1 MLNLRPFKPL
11 PGIRHLGEPIE
22 EKTFNRS
29 MEGAGMSRSLHTT
42 VEESSFALVKTIPA
56 LSAHPFKAVNAVSA
70 VNAPALGCQ
79 IQDND
84 RE

>member
-1 MLNLRPFKPL
+1 
-11 PGIRHLGEPIE
+11 
-22 EKTFNRS
+22 
-29 MEGAGMSRSLHTT
+29 MSRSLHTT
-42 VEESSFALVKTIPA
+42 FEESSFPLVKTIPQ

-70 VNAPALGCQ
+70 VYAPALGCQ

>member
-1 MLNLRPFKPL
+1 
-11 PGIRHLGEPIE
+11 
-22 EKTFNRS
+22 
-29 MEGAGMSRSLHTT
+29 MSRSLLTT
-42 VEESSFALVKTIPA
+42 VEESSFPLVKTIPQ
-56 LSAHPFKAVNAVSA
+56 LSAHPFKAVNTVRA